1 MSDQAK
7 IQLDALADVAG
18 KINFLVKWAYP
29 IHTILKS

>member
-18 KINFLVKWAYP
+18 KIFFLKIGISLTYNF
-29 IHTILKS
+29 